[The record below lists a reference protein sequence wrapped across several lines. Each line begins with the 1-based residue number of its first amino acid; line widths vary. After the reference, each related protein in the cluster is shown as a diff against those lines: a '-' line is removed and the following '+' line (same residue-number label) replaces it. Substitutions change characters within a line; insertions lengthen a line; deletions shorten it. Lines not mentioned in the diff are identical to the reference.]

1 MSLLVEGEMR
11 TCLTVNPM
19 LCPRVKQWSEGS
31 GLEARC
37 LAYSSRVQ
45 IMPSL
50 CCSSSSWSAV
60 KDITAGGMAG
70 QVGIGLQEGNRT
82 LYSSSELHRLHSY

>member
-31 GLEARC
+31 EACC
-37 LAYSSRVQ
+37 LAYSSGVQ
-45 IMPSL
+45 IMPNL
-50 CCSSSSWSAV
+50 SWSEV

-70 QVGIGLQEGNRT
+70 QVGIGGLQEGNRT